1 MAEENKVEEVKL
13 AQIAGGQ
20 TEEEY
25 YAEYDGVVLMVVS
38 TLAIKEGDP
47 IIAYGR

>member
-1 MAEENKVEEVKL
+1 MNIQKDSEKGRKIMAEENKVEEVKL

-25 YAEYDGVVLMVVS
+25 
-38 TLAIKEGDP
+38 
-47 IIAYGR
+47 